1 MENLTVIAQESRYDY
16 YKYLPK
22 AIKMTMSKQEKKK
35 LFFLDICIYEFLR
48 TIKVILSLFF

>member
-1 MENLTVIAQESRYDY
+1 MENLTVIAQESRYGY